1 MILHGNGGEMG
12 QYKVLSVLP
21 DKIARFLYEYHDTSY
36 SSLDLPAIP
45 LDRSQISVHSILEP
59 EQVLILT

>member
-1 MILHGNGGEMG
+1 MDAD
-12 QYKVLSVLP
+12 YR

-45 LDRSQISVHSILEP
+45 LKRSQISVHSILEP